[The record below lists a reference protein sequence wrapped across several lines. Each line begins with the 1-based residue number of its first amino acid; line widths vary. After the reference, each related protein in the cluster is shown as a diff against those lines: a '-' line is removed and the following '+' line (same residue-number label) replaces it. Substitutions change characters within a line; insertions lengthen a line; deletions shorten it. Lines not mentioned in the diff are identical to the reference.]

1 MFLLDDGTLAT
12 SAQDLRLASEC
23 EFALLHR
30 VDVTLGRAPR
40 EVADDPMADRLAELG
55 TAHETRELERLRE
68 RFGAGVVTGE
78 RPRGFTWNALADG
91 MAWTVQQ
98 CRRPDVQVVHQAP
111 VLLEG
116 TTADGT
122 PLLPLSGMADFVV
135 RTPEGWRVG
144 DTKLAAHSTV
154 ASMLQVAAYAEALT
168 RQGVPVAPEVEL
180 VLGTG
185 AVDAHPLGP
194 TAAVVRDRWA
204 RLSRLVTAHRE
215 GGASVVW
222 GAEGVAACGR
232 CDVCAPRAAAGD
244 DLLGVARMSMP
255 RRKALH
261 AHGITTMAQ
270 LATAERGPRG
280 IRQAD
285 FEALRDQAALQVR
298 AREATA
304 AAREADPAA
313 PEVVL
318 SEVISAEALAA
329 LPAPSP
335 GDVFFDFEGDPLWR
349 PAPGA
354 PSGLEY
360 LFGVE
365 VLDVPEGADVVGGD
379 DPAAY
384 GPPDE
389 HGARYRA
396 WWAHDRAEEGRA
408 LADFLDWLAAR
419 RRRYPDLHVYHY
431 AAYEVT
437 ALKRL
442 TAVHGIGAEQL
453 DDLLRQHV
461 FVDLYATVRAGVRVS
476 QASYSIKK
484 LEPLYMPARG
494 ADGVT
499 GGADSIVEYQRY
511 CTARD
516 AGEAERAAGMLERIR
531 AYNELDC
538 ESTWRL
544 RDWLLAQRDA
554 VADASGAEGACPECT
569 GTENR
574 TGAELDS
581 RVQHRCGVHA
591 QGDGGGPDGDA
602 EEPGPTVPE
611 PALPETPEAT
621 ASDRWAAAQE
631 AEERFRALGLPPA
644 GERTGA
650 EQALAMVGAAPQY
663 YRREH
668 KPHWWGHFERL
679 ALPVAEWPLT
689 SGVATV
695 DRATW
700 TDEWERPTPRSNPRR
715 TLEVRVDTGGR
726 PVPPGTG
733 LVAVFGAPHPQG
745 LVPEGG
751 YPHVAWPSSAEV
763 TDSRTDAATGLQV
776 CTVTVPCPRPR
787 ADRPEVPPTDAV
799 PVGFGPTAPPSTTHL
814 DAALLEL
821 AAGVLAHRDASST
834 EPLPAT
840 AGLDV
845 LARRAPRIDGE
856 APTGEDGPGG
866 DTGSDTTPGPDARRT
881 LLPQV
886 GDPGIET
893 PVDAVTAAVQ
903 MLQNSYLAVQGP
915 PGTGK
920 TYLGSRVVAAL
931 VARGW
936 RVGVVAQS
944 HAAVENFLAACVRA
958 GVPDV
963 RVGKQA
969 RPENA
974 QAAFTRIKGSGQPAA
989 WVEEQTAAGHGFVV
1003 GGTAWTFANPALDAE
1018 GLDLLVVD
1026 EAGQFSLAPLLA
1038 ASRAARNLLLL
1049 GDPQQ
1054 LPQVSQGIHPE
1065 PLDDS
1070 ALGWLIGSEHVL
1082 PERFGYF
1089 LDTTWRMHP
1098 ELTRRV
1104 SALAYDG
1111 RLRSHEQVTAGR
1123 RIEGVTPG
1131 LHVRVVDHQDNAVA
1145 SPEEAD
1151 EVLRVVQDL
1160 LGRTLTDEN
1169 LPAGEQQR
1177 PLTEADVLVVAP
1189 YNAQVALL
1197 RTTLE
1202 RAGLGEVA
1210 VGTVDAFQGQEAPVV
1225 VLSMTASARDRVSRG
1240 MAFLFDVHRL
1250 NVAVSRGQVAAYVV
1264 RSAALTDIAPA
1275 SPHDLLTL
1283 GAFLELTAESTG

>member
-1 MFLLDDGTLAT
+1 MLLLDDGALVT

-23 EFALLHR
+23 EFALLHQL
-30 VDVTLGRAPR
+30 DTTLGRAPR
-40 EVADDPMADRLAELG
+40 EVADDPMLDHLAELG

-68 RFGAGVVTGE
+68 QFGAGVVTGE
-78 RPRGFTWNALADG
+78 RPRGFTWNALAEG
-91 MAWTVQQ
+91 MAWTVEQ
-98 CRRPDVQVVHQAP
+98 CHRPEVQVVHQAP

-116 TTADGT
+116 TAADGT
-122 PLLPLSGMADFVV
+122 PLLPLSGLVDFLV
-135 RTPEGWRVG
+135 RTPGGWRVS

-154 ASMLQVAAYAEALT
+154 ASMLQVGAYAEALA
-168 RQGVPVAPEVEL
+168 RAGLPMAGEVDL
-180 VLGTG
+180 ALGTG
-185 AVDAHPLGP
+185 AVESHPAGP
-194 TAAVVRDRWA
+194 TVAVVRERWA
-204 RLSRLVTAHRE
+204 RMSRLLRSHRDADRPVE
-215 GGASVVW
+215 W
-222 GAEGVAACGR
+222 GVDGVAACGR

-244 DLLGVARMSMP
+244 DLLGVAGMSMP

-270 LATAERGPRG
+270 LATATQAPRG

-285 FEALRDQAALQVR
+285 FEALRAQAALQVR

-304 AAREADPAA
+304 AARESDPDA

-318 SEVISAEALAA
+318 SEVVSAEALAA
-329 LPAPSP
+329 LPEPSP

-365 VLDVPEGADVVGGD
+365 VLDDPAAGVRAADGEAGEVD

-408 LADFLDWLAAR
+408 LAEFLAWLAAR

-431 AAYEVT
+431 APYEVT

-461 FVDLYATVRAGVRVS
+461 FVDLYATVRVGVRVS

-516 AGEAERAAGMLERIR
+516 AGESERAAGLLERIR

-544 RDWLLAQRDA
+544 RDWLLAQHDA
-554 VADASGAEGACPECT
+554 VAGAGDDAPDAPE
-569 GTENR
+569 
-574 TGAELDS
+574 
-581 RVQHRCGVHA
+581 
-591 QGDGGGPDGDA
+591 PD
-602 EEPGPTVPE
+602 VPE
-611 PALPETPEAT
+611 PALPEAPEPT
-621 ASDRWAAAQE
+621 APDRWAAARD
-631 AEERFRALGLPPA
+631 AEERVRALDLPPA
-644 GERTGA
+644 GERTPD

-695 DRATW
+695 DRAAW
-700 TDEWERPTPRSNPRR
+700 TDDWERPTPRSSPRR
-715 TLEVRVDTGGR
+715 TLGVRVDTGGR

-763 TDSRTDAATGLQV
+763 TDSRTDPATGLQV
-776 CTVTVPCPRPR
+776 CTVTVACPRPR
-787 ADRPEVPPTDAV
+787 PDRPEVPPTDAV

-821 AAGVLAHRDASST
+821 AAGVLAHRDSGSS
-834 EPLPAT
+834 ELLPTT

-845 LARRAPRIDGE
+845 LARRAPRLVGE
-856 APTGEDGPGG
+856 APAGEAPAGADETPGTGRG
-866 DTGSDTTPGPDARRT
+866 DTEGPDTRRT

-886 GDPGIET
+886 GDPGIGT
-893 PVDAVTAAVQ
+893 GIDAVTAAVQ

-989 WVEEQTAAGHGFVV
+989 WVEEQTSAGHGFVV
-1003 GGTAWTFANPALDAE
+1003 GGTAWTFSNPALEPE

-1038 ASRAARNLLLL
+1038 SSRAARNLLLL

-1065 PLDDS
+1065 PLEQS
-1070 ALGWLIGSEHVL
+1070 ALGWLVGDEHVL
-1082 PERFGYF
+1082 PRRYGYF

-1098 ELTRRV
+1098 ALARRV
-1104 SALAYDG
+1104 STLAYDG
-1111 RLRSHEQVTAGR
+1111 RLRAHEEVSAAR
-1123 RIEGVTPG
+1123 SIDGVEPG
-1131 LHVRVVDHQDNAVA
+1131 LHVRTVDHRDNSVA
-1145 SPEEAD
+1145 SPEEAA
-1151 EVLRVVQDL
+1151 EVVRLVQDL
-1160 LGRTLTDEN
+1160 IGRRFTDTGR
-1169 LPAGEQQR
+1169 PAGEQER
-1177 PLTEADVLVVAP
+1177 PLGPEDVLVVAP
-1189 YNAQVALL
+1189 YNAQVHLL
-1197 RTTLE
+1197 RTRLAA
-1202 RAGLGEVA
+1202 AGLEDVP

-1264 RSAALTDIAPA
+1264 RSQELTDIAPS
-1275 SPHDLLTL
+1275 SPQDLLAL
-1283 GAFLELTAESTG
+1283 GAFLELTRPD